1 MSYNFPDEK
10 TEEMEGLQPKPVPAP
25 PPQGVYPAA
34 ASAGGTAPPPL
45 DVESVE
51 ARQEEALTIKFAIGK
66 LNDYLQWFL
75 WVLETM
81 LILRFILK
89 MFGADPANLFA
100 GFLYA
105 LTEIILVPFENI
117 VPAPSLHP
125 GIQAFEFST
134 LIAGAIYFL
143 VFYAL
148 RRFLRIL
155 ISNPEEPVE

>member
-1 MSYNFPDEK
+1 MSYNFPEEK
-10 TEEMEGLQPKPVPAP
+10 TEEMEGLQPKPAPSQPA
-25 PPQGVYPAA
+25 YPAA
-34 ASAGGTAPPPL
+34 TPAGGATSSTA

-51 ARQEEALTIKFAIGK
+51 ERQEEALTIKFAIGK

-89 MFGADPANLFA
+89 MFGADPGNLFA

-105 LTEIILVPFENI
+105 LTDIILVPFHNI
-117 VPAPSLHP
+117 VPSPKLNP
-125 GIQAFEFST
+125 NQAFEFST

-148 RRFLRIL
+148 RRFLHIL

>member
-10 TEEMEGLQPKPVPAP
+10 TEEMEGLQPKPAP
-25 PPQGVYPAA
+25 PQATYPAA
-34 ASAGGTAPPPL
+34 TPASGAPPSTG
-45 DVESVE
+45 DAESVE
-51 ARQEEALTIKFAIGK
+51 ERQEEALTIKFAIGK

-89 MFGADPANLFA
+89 MFGADPGNLFA
-100 GFLYA
+100 GFLFA
-105 LTEIILVPFENI
+105 LTDIILVPFQGI
-117 VPAPSLHP
+117 VPSPSLHP
-125 GIQAFEFST
+125 GRQAFEFST

-148 RRFLRIL
+148 RRFLHIL